1 MGVAKEKE
9 SQSFPLRGVRVR
21 KILRQPIL
29 EPTLENM
36 NSIASFNKVVKMVD
50 EIISLKEAD
59 INNDSTSLESK
70 LEKYIYELYDLTEEE
85 IKIIEGNE

>member
-36 NSIASFNKVVKMVD
+36 NSIASFNKVVKNYIKM
-50 EIISLKEAD
+50 K
-59 INNDSTSLESK
+59 K
-70 LEKYIYELYDLTEEE
+70 LLYEN
-85 IKIIEGNE
+85 K